1 MRTFAMKTLFILSAL
16 ATFLLVDSLL
26 LGTLSL
32 LGAIALLPAAVL
44 LTGRLY
50 KKTQA
55 APAKRRAFTVVSTR
69 TGNPRP
75 THTPYPGKHAA

>member
-1 MRTFAMKTLFILSAL
+1 MRTFIIKTLFILSAL
-16 ATFLLVDSLL
+16 ATFLLVDSLF

-32 LGAIALLPAAVL
+32 LGAIALLPAAAL

-50 KKTQA
+50 KKAQA

-69 TGNPRP
+69 ARSPHP
-75 THTPYPGKHAA
+75 THAPYPGKHAA